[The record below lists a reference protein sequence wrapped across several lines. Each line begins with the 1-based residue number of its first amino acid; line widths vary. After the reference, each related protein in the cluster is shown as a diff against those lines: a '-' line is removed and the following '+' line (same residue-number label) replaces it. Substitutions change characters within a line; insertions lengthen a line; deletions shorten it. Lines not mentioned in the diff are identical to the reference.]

1 MLRWNKDL
9 RQTWNQ
15 GELKVSRD
23 KDQGRRMNDE
33 NSRSADSVTE
43 AAGGAAL
50 CAAAPCRR
58 PQVGRPRPA
67 WLDAGVGFYCRRTI
81 SFSLRDRIG
90 EIGWGYHQDIS
101 ADRVVRRGMC

>member
-1 MLRWNKDL
+1 
-9 RQTWNQ
+9 
-15 GELKVSRD
+15 
-23 KDQGRRMNDE
+23 MNDE

-50 CAAAPCRR
+50 CAAALCAAAPCRR

-67 WLDAGVGFYCRRTI
+67 WLDVGVGFYCRLTI

-90 EIGWGYHQDIS
+90 EIE
-101 ADRVVRRGMC
+101 

>member
-1 MLRWNKDL
+1 
-9 RQTWNQ
+9 
-15 GELKVSRD
+15 
-23 KDQGRRMNDE
+23 MNDE

-50 CAAAPCRR
+50 CAAALCAVAPCRR

-81 SFSLRDRIG
+81 SFDLRDRIG
-90 EIGWGYHQDIS
+90 EIGWGHHQDSS

>member
-23 KDQGRRMNDE
+23 KAQGRRMNDK

-43 AAGGAAL
+43 AAGGVALCAAAL

-67 WLDAGVGFYCRRTI
+67 WLDVGVGFYCRLTI

-90 EIGWGYHQDIS
+90 EIE
-101 ADRVVRRGMC
+101 